1 VAVWAER
8 VAFKVGVV
16 QAWPESEKMRRMA
29 HDRIADLVQDPRL
42 VTEFVEA
49 VVTSAAKRRLE
60 LQRDPFQLRLCKPAP
75 MRTKKRS

>member
-1 VAVWAER
+1 
-8 VAFKVGVV
+8 
-16 QAWPESEKMRRMA
+16 
-29 HDRIADLVQDPRL
+29 VQDPRL